1 MEVCVKAADGI
12 HVFWK
17 SGMSPNSFHPVN
29 KFGDFSSAARALF
42 LGILLAAATFTS
54 PAQTQAQ
61 PELPITKLS
70 IGGKS
75 IRAEIADEEHERAA
89 GLMFRKELA
98 DDAGMLFIMPQ
109 TGPVAFWMR
118 NTEVPLTIAY
128 IGPNGAIMELH
139 DLEPFNERPVPS
151 SFPHIAYALEM
162 PRGWFTKNNIWP
174 GERVVGLP
182 KSGGK

>member
-1 MEVCVKAADGI
+1 
-12 HVFWK
+12 
-17 SGMSPNSFHPVN
+17 MSPNSFHPVN
-29 KFGDFSSAARALF
+29 KFSEISFRVRTLLMAVFLNAACL
-42 LGILLAAATFTS
+42 TS
-54 PAQTQAQ
+54 HAQTQAQ

-70 IGGKS
+70 IGGKT
-75 IRAEIADEEHERAA
+75 IGAEIADEEHERAA

-118 NTEVPLTIAY
+118 NTELPLTIAY
-128 IGPNGAIMELH
+128 IAPNGAIMELH

-182 KSGGK
+182 KAGGR

>member
-1 MEVCVKAADGI
+1 
-12 HVFWK
+12 
-17 SGMSPNSFHPVN
+17 MSPNSFHRVN
-29 KFGDFSSAARALF
+29 KFSEISFAVRAFLFATLLASAAL
-42 LGILLAAATFTS
+42 TS
-54 PAQTQAQ
+54 RAQTHAQ

-89 GLMFRKELA
+89 GLMFRRELA
-98 DDAGMLFIMPQ
+98 DDSGMLFIMPQ
-109 TGPVAFWMR
+109 IGPVAFWMR
-118 NTEVPLTIAY
+118 NTELPLTIAY

-139 DLEPFNERPVPS
+139 DLEPFNERSVPS

-182 KSGGK
+182 KAGEK

>member
-1 MEVCVKAADGI
+1 
-12 HVFWK
+12 
-17 SGMSPNSFHPVN
+17 MSPNSFHRVN
-29 KFGDFSSAARALF
+29 KFSEISFAVRAFIFATLLASAAL
-42 LGILLAAATFTS
+42 TS
-54 PAQTQAQ
+54 RAQTQAQ

-75 IRAEIADEEHERAA
+75 IRAEVADEEHERAA

-98 DDAGMLFIMPQ
+98 ADAGMLFIMPQ

-118 NTEVPLTIAY
+118 NTELPLTIAY

-139 DLEPFNERPVPS
+139 DLEPFNERSVPS

-182 KSGGK
+182 KAGGK

>member
-1 MEVCVKAADGI
+1 
-12 HVFWK
+12 
-17 SGMSPNSFHPVN
+17 MSPNSFHHVN
-29 KFGDFSSAARALF
+29 KFGKISFAARAFLF
-42 LGILLAAATFTS
+42 TILLAAATSTS

-61 PELPITKLS
+61 PELPITTLS
-70 IGGKS
+70 IGGKT

-89 GLMFRKELA
+89 GLMFRKELT

-118 NTEVPLTIAY
+118 NTELPLTIAY
-128 IGPNGAIMELH
+128 MAPNGAIMELH
-139 DLEPFNERPVPS
+139 DLEPHDERPVQS

-182 KSGGK
+182 KASGK

>member
-1 MEVCVKAADGI
+1 MAVFLNAAC
-12 HVFWK
+12 
-17 SGMSPNSFHPVN
+17 
-29 KFGDFSSAARALF
+29 L
-42 LGILLAAATFTS
+42 TS
-54 PAQTQAQ
+54 HAQTQAQ
-61 PELPITKLS
+61 PELPITNLS
-70 IGGKS
+70 VGGKT
-75 IRAEIADEEHERAA
+75 IHAEIADEEHERAA

-118 NTEVPLTIAY
+118 NTELPLTIAY
-128 IGPNGAIMELH
+128 MAPNGAIMELH

-174 GERVVGLP
+174 GERVLGLP
-182 KSGGK
+182 KAGGK

>member
-1 MEVCVKAADGI
+1 
-12 HVFWK
+12 
-17 SGMSPNSFHPVN
+17 MSPNSFHRVN
-29 KFGDFSSAARALF
+29 KFSEISFAVRAFLFATLLASAAL
-42 LGILLAAATFTS
+42 TS
-54 PAQTQAQ
+54 RAQTQAQ

-75 IRAEIADEEHERAA
+75 IRAEVADEEHERAA
-89 GLMFRKELA
+89 GLMFRRELA
-98 DDAGMLFIMPQ
+98 DDSGMLFIMPQ
-109 TGPVAFWMR
+109 IGPVAFWMR
-118 NTEVPLTIAY
+118 NTELPLTIAY

-139 DLEPFNERPVPS
+139 DLEPFNERSVPS

-182 KSGGK
+182 KAGGR

>member
-1 MEVCVKAADGI
+1 
-12 HVFWK
+12 
-17 SGMSPNSFHPVN
+17 MSPNSFHRVN
-29 KFGDFSSAARALF
+29 KFSEISFAVRAFLFATLLASAAL
-42 LGILLAAATFTS
+42 TS
-54 PAQTQAQ
+54 RAQTEAQ

-118 NTEVPLTIAY
+118 NTGLPLTIAY

-139 DLEPFNERPVPS
+139 DLEPFNERSVPS

-162 PRGWFTKNNIWP
+162 PRGWFTNNNIWP

-182 KSGGK
+182 KAGGR

>member
-1 MEVCVKAADGI
+1 
-12 HVFWK
+12 
-17 SGMSPNSFHPVN
+17 MSPNSFHPVN
-29 KFGDFSSAARALF
+29 KFGEISFAVRAFLFATLLASAALTGR
-42 LGILLAAATFTS
+42 
-54 PAQTQAQ
+54 AQTQAQ
-61 PELPITKLS
+61 PELATPKLS

-109 TGPVAFWMR
+109 IGPVAFWMR
-118 NTEVPLTIAY
+118 NTELPLTIAY

-174 GERVVGLP
+174 GERVMGLP
-182 KSGGK
+182 KASGK

>member
-1 MEVCVKAADGI
+1 MAVFLNAAC
-12 HVFWK
+12 
-17 SGMSPNSFHPVN
+17 
-29 KFGDFSSAARALF
+29 L
-42 LGILLAAATFTS
+42 TS
-54 PAQTQAQ
+54 RAQTEAQ

-118 NTEVPLTIAY
+118 NTELPLTIAY

-182 KSGGK
+182 KAGGR

>member
-1 MEVCVKAADGI
+1 MLMLLKQRSLMA
-12 HVFWK
+12 
-17 SGMSPNSFHPVN
+17 
-29 KFGDFSSAARALF
+29 ALF
-42 LGILLAAATFTS
+42 VFVFSTLAYFPEAACQTTSVGPSLPIKTLTAGMHRIQAEVAATDAS
-54 PAQTQAQ
+54 R
-61 PELPITKLS
+61 S
-70 IGGKS
+70 
-75 IRAEIADEEHERAA
+75 R

-118 NTEVPLTIAY
+118 NTELPLTIAY
-128 IGPNGAIMELH
+128 MAPNGAIMELH

>member
-1 MEVCVKAADGI
+1 
-12 HVFWK
+12 
-17 SGMSPNSFHPVN
+17 MSPNSFYPVN
-29 KFGDFSSAARALF
+29 KFGEISFAVRAFLF
-42 LGILLAAATFTS
+42 AVLLAVTTCTS
-54 PAQTQAQ
+54 RAQTEAQ

-128 IGPNGAIMELH
+128 IAPNGAIMELH
-139 DLEPFNERPVPS
+139 DLEPFNERSVPS

-162 PRGWFTKNNIWP
+162 PRGWFNKNNIWP

>member
-1 MEVCVKAADGI
+1 MKAAKGI

-17 SGMSPNSFHPVN
+17 SGMSPNSIHPVN
-29 KFGDFSSAARALF
+29 KFGKISFAARALF
-42 LGILLAAATFTS
+42 LAFLLEAATFTS
-54 PAQTQAQ
+54 RAQTQAQ
-61 PELPITKLS
+61 PELPVTKLS

-75 IRAEIADEEHERAA
+75 IRSEIADEEHERAA

-118 NTEVPLTIAY
+118 NTELPLTIAY

-151 SFPHIAYALEM
+151 TFPHIAYALEM

-182 KSGGK
+182 KAGGR

>member
-1 MEVCVKAADGI
+1 
-12 HVFWK
+12 
-17 SGMSPNSFHPVN
+17 MSPNSFHPVN
-29 KFGDFSSAARALF
+29 KFGDFSFASRAL
-42 LGILLAAATFTS
+42 LLAILLAAATFTC

-61 PELPITKLS
+61 PELPITKLAV
-70 IGGKS
+70 GGKS
-75 IRAEIADEEHERAA
+75 IRAEIADEEHERAT

-128 IGPNGAIMELH
+128 IAPNGAIMELH
-139 DLEPFNERPVPS
+139 DLEPHNERPVPS

-182 KSGGK
+182 KASGK

>member
-1 MEVCVKAADGI
+1 MAVFLIAACLTC
-12 HVFWK
+12 
-17 SGMSPNSFHPVN
+17 
-29 KFGDFSSAARALF
+29 RAL
-42 LGILLAAATFTS
+42 S
-54 PAQTQAQ
+54 EAQ

-70 IGGKS
+70 IGGKT

-98 DDAGMLFIMPQ
+98 ADAGMLFIMPQ

-118 NTEVPLTIAY
+118 NTELPLTIAY

-139 DLEPFNERPVPS
+139 DLEPFNETPVPS

-182 KSGGK
+182 RAGGR

>member
-1 MEVCVKAADGI
+1 MAVFLNAAC
-12 HVFWK
+12 
-17 SGMSPNSFHPVN
+17 
-29 KFGDFSSAARALF
+29 L
-42 LGILLAAATFTS
+42 TS
-54 PAQTQAQ
+54 PAQTEAQ

-98 DDAGMLFIMPQ
+98 GDAGMLFIMPQ

-118 NTEVPLTIAY
+118 NTELPLTIAY
-128 IGPNGAIMELH
+128 MAPNGAIMELH
-139 DLEPFNERPVPS
+139 DLEPFNESPVPS
-151 SFPHIAYALEM
+151 RFPQIAYALEM

-174 GERVVGLP
+174 GERVAGLP
-182 KSGGK
+182 NASRK

>member
-1 MEVCVKAADGI
+1 
-12 HVFWK
+12 
-17 SGMSPNSFHPVN
+17 MSPNSFHRVN
-29 KFGDFSSAARALF
+29 KFSEISFAVRAFLFATLLASAAL
-42 LGILLAAATFTS
+42 TS
-54 PAQTQAQ
+54 RAQTQAQ

-118 NTEVPLTIAY
+118 NTELPLTIAY

-174 GERVVGLP
+174 GEHVVGLP
-182 KSGGK
+182 KASGK

>member
-1 MEVCVKAADGI
+1 
-12 HVFWK
+12 
-17 SGMSPNSFHPVN
+17 MSPNSFHPVN
-29 KFGDFSSAARALF
+29 KFGEISFAARAF
-42 LGILLAAATFTS
+42 IFAILLAAATYTC

-70 IGGKS
+70 ISGKS

-118 NTEVPLTIAY
+118 NTELPLTIAY
-128 IGPNGAIMELH
+128 IGQNGAIMELH
-139 DLEPFNERPVPS
+139 DLEPFNESPVPS
-151 SFPHIAYALEM
+151 RFPQIAYALEM

-174 GERVVGLP
+174 GERVAGLP
-182 KSGGK
+182 KAVGR

>member
-1 MEVCVKAADGI
+1 
-12 HVFWK
+12 
-17 SGMSPNSFHPVN
+17 MSPNSFHPVN
-29 KFGDFSSAARALF
+29 KFSEFSFVFGAVFFAA
-42 LGILLAAATFTS
+42 LLAATTFTS

-70 IGGKS
+70 ISGKS

-128 IGPNGAIMELH
+128 IAPNGAIMELH
-139 DLEPFNERPVPS
+139 DLEPFNERSVPS

-182 KSGGK
+182 KAGGR

>member
-1 MEVCVKAADGI
+1 
-12 HVFWK
+12 
-17 SGMSPNSFHPVN
+17 MSPNSFHRVN
-29 KFGDFSSAARALF
+29 KFSEFSFAVRAFLFATLLASAAL
-42 LGILLAAATFTS
+42 TS
-54 PAQTQAQ
+54 RAQTEAQ

-118 NTEVPLTIAY
+118 NTELPLTIAY

-139 DLEPFNERPVPS
+139 DLEPFNERSVPS

-182 KSGGK
+182 KAGGR

>member
-1 MEVCVKAADGI
+1 
-12 HVFWK
+12 
-17 SGMSPNSFHPVN
+17 MSPNSFHPVN
-29 KFGDFSSAARALF
+29 QIGEISFAVRAFLFATLLASAAL
-42 LGILLAAATFTS
+42 TS
-54 PAQTQAQ
+54 RAQTQAQ

-98 DDAGMLFIMPQ
+98 DDGGMLFIMPQ

-118 NTEVPLTIAY
+118 NTGLPLTIAY

-139 DLEPFNERPVPS
+139 DLEPFNERSVPS

-182 KSGGK
+182 KAGGK

>member
-1 MEVCVKAADGI
+1 
-12 HVFWK
+12 
-17 SGMSPNSFHPVN
+17 MSPNSFHRVN
-29 KFGDFSSAARALF
+29 KFSEISFVVRAFLFATLLASAAL
-42 LGILLAAATFTS
+42 TS
-54 PAQTQAQ
+54 RAQTQAQ

-118 NTEVPLTIAY
+118 NTELPLTIAY

-182 KSGGK
+182 KAGGK